1 MNDNSLIL
9 CHEFTSPVGKLI
21 LGTYND
27 KLCLSAWAN
36 ATTLPTICSRL
47 TKSLKTDIIYKETPM
62 AVAAIDYLNRYFDG
76 ISTLIE
82 DIPLL
87 DIGSEFMQRVWHTLR
102 TIPAGTT
109 ISYRCLAERM
119 GRPTSARAVA
129 RAIALNPLMIFYP
142 CHRVIG
148 TNGKLTGYAGGI
160 EIKRQLLAIESQQTV
175 Q

>member
-1 MNDNSLIL
+1 MNNNSLIW
-9 CHEFTSPVGKLI
+9 CHEFTTPIGKLI

-36 ATTLPTICSRL
+36 ASTLPTIYSRL
-47 TKSLKTDIIYKETPM
+47 TKTLKTSITYREAPM
-62 AVAAIDYLNRYFDG
+62 TIKAIDYLNKYFDG
-76 ISTLIE
+76 ILSSID

-87 DIGSEFMQRVWHTLR
+87 DIGSEFMQTVWHTLC

-119 GRPTSARAVA
+119 GRPTSTRAVA
-129 RAIALNPLMIFYP
+129 RAVALNPLMIFYP

-160 EIKRQLLAIESQQTV
+160 EIKRQLLAIESQKTV